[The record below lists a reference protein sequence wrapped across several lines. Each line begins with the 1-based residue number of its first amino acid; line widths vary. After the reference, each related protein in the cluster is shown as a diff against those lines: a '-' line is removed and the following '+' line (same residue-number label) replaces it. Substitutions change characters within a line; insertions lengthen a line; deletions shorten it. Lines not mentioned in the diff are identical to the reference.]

1 VFSCAASITK
11 QQVLK
16 PAEAKFIKLDLKTN
30 SQKIGYIMGAG
41 DEVPSLTQMGYKV
54 TLVNAEEITTEK
66 LEAFDVI
73 MTGIRAYNVLPL
85 LASKKIL
92 DFVKSGKQ

>member
-1 VFSCAASITK
+1 
-11 QQVLK
+11 L
-16 PAEAKFIKLDLKTN
+16 
-30 SQKIGYIMGAG
+30 GAG
-41 DEVPSLTQMGYKV
+41 DEVPEGLTQMGYKV

-85 LASKKIL
+85 LASKQNT
-92 DFVKSGKQ
+92 S